1 MDHLDTSMDGDEERS
16 GFRNFS
22 AKIGKVCSSYRMLYF
37 YVFQRYKNIASC
49 YYDLSNSFEIFWN
62 FE

>member
-1 MDHLDTSMDGDEERS
+1 MDGDEERS

-37 YVFQRYKNIASC
+37 YAFQRYKNIASC
-49 YYDLSNSFEIFWN
+49 YYDLSNSFEIF
-62 FE
+62 